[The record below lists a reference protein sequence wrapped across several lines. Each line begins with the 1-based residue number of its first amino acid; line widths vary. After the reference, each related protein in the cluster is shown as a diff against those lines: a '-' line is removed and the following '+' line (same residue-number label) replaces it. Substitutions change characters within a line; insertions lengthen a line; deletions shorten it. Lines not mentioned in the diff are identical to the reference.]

1 MSIRAASLVC
11 LAVFVHPV
19 CAGEPKADFVTA
31 ERVAEL
37 VRRVR
42 PDGPQAWTRIPW
54 AASLAQARAAS
65 RKEGCPVFLFAL
77 RGDLAANRC

>member
-1 MSIRAASLVC
+1 MSPRIASLIG
-11 LAVFVHPV
+11 LATLAFPAN
-19 CAGEPKADFVTA
+19 AGEPNPAFVTP

-42 PDGPQAWTRIPW
+42 PEEPPAWTKIPW
-54 AASLAQARAAS
+54 AGSLTPARAAS